1 MTPTLWGRWQ
11 TRFFLLST
19 IGSFV
24 TIFFVAASGNL
35 IPFIFLALVMLL
47 GLGWDVLYNLIQKRR
62 WDHDWPPTLQLAA
75 GIVEGV
81 FLFILINTLLP
92 FGGGNPLTFALHYSA
107 IWIATFLASQSFM
120 RLMFPRWRYRGG
132 QWI

>member
-24 TIFFVAASGNL
+24 TIFFVALSRSL
-35 IPFIFLALVMLL
+35 MPFIFLALVMLL
-47 GLGWDVLYNLIQKRR
+47 GLGWDVLYNQIQKQR

-75 GIVEGV
+75 GVTEGLFV
-81 FLFILINTLLP
+81 FILANTLLP
-92 FGGGNPLTFALHYSA
+92 LGGSPIMFGLHYA
-107 IWIATFLASQSFM
+107 AVWIATFLASQSLM
-120 RLMFPRWRYRGG
+120 RLLFPRWRYRGG